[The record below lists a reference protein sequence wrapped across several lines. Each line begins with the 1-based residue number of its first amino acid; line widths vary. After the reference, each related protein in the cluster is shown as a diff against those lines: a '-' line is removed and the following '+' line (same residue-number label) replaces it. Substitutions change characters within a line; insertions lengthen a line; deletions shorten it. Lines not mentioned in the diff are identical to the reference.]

1 MAQSVLPLLV
11 KENYMWKL
19 LLKRGNPILTMARA
33 VLLFGRLRLR
43 IKTKMLRT
51 VFKQTYLYLLKK
63 KFKIAKTYI
72 KFWHRAKMGG
82 SGKQ

>member
-43 IKTKMLRT
+43 IQTKMLRT
-51 VFKQTYLYLLKK
+51 VFGTKQTYLYL
-63 KFKIAKTYI
+63 
-72 KFWHRAKMGG
+72 
-82 SGKQ
+82 

>member
-51 VFKQTYLYLLKK
+51 VFGTKQTYLYLFKK
-63 KFKIAKTYI
+63 KLK
-72 KFWHRAKMGG
+72 
-82 SGKQ
+82 